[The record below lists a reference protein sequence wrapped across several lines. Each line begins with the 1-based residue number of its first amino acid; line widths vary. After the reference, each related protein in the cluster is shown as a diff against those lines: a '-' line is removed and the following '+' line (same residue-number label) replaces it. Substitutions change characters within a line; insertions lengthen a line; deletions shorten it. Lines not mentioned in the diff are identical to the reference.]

1 MQAVHDDME
10 RNAWMFPETRLHRR
24 VAGGVLLLLCL
35 MGCRDADAGPGP
47 MPSEAGSVEDLVT
60 AALSEN
66 PAIWYDS
73 SPDDQGRAVA
83 DGFARRFPGASVRHV
98 RLVGG
103 LDIAAR
109 MVLEARTRGE
119 AADVATLAAEQAHGL
134 HQRSLLVE
142 ADWEAFGV
150 SRAMVAAPHA
160 LATAT
165 AVFVLLYNPELL
177 AEPPASWE
185 DLLAPEW
192 AGRFGTW
199 VSPHA
204 LVQLVPSLG
213 DEEAARYAA
222 RFAAQEPVLFR
233 STFPLVQAIAAGDLA
248 AGVGVWHAAKPL
260 ISAGAPV
267 RVARLSPTPL
277 STLYTVVAAGASSP
291 NSARLFAAWLASPEG
306 ALAYEAATGRGN
318 RRVAGTETAAF
329 LDGAEVS
336 EFPFAEVGAASEWM
350 ARFGAELRSGRTVRP

>member
-1 MQAVHDDME
+1 
-10 RNAWMFPETRLHRR
+10 MFPETQLRPR

-35 MGCRDADAGPGP
+35 AGCGDEDGGPGP
-47 MPSEAGSVEDLVT
+47 TPAEARSFDDLV
-60 AALSEN
+60 ASALSED

-73 SPDDQGRAVA
+73 SPDDQGRAVTEA
-83 DGFARRFPGASVRHV
+83 FATRFPGASVRHV

-134 HQRSLLVE
+134 HERKLLAEVPWQ
-142 ADWEAFGV
+142 ALGV
-150 SRAMVAAPHA
+150 NRAMVAAPHA

-165 AVFVLLYNPELL
+165 AVFVLLYNPELV
-177 AEPPASWE
+177 AAPPASWE
-185 DLLAPEW
+185 DLLAPDW

-213 DEEAARYAA
+213 NEEATRYAA

-267 RVARLSPTPL
+267 RVSRLSPTPV
-277 STLYTVVAAGASSP
+277 STLYTVVAAGATSP
-291 NSARLFAAWLASPEG
+291 NTGRLFAVWLASPEG
-306 ALAYEAATGRGN
+306 ALAYETATGRGN
-318 RRVAGTETAAF
+318 RRVAATETAAF
-329 LDGAEVS
+329 LEGAEVS
-336 EFPFAEVGAASEWM
+336 EFPFYEVAAASEWM